1 MSAEFIIKELEGLA
15 EDGAQLSIVMQ
26 GPLLKTNLNDCAL
39 ICRHWRQLF
48 SQAEIIFSVSSC
60 DFLKSGNHISG
71 LFPEDFV
78 TTVAEFDTT
87 KRNSLKVLFDCA
99 DIIVKS
105 RDEIPLPPI
114 KNDTNSLNNI
124 NLQIESARKGL
135 EYVSRKYTLRIRSDL
150 CFTSKKFI
158 EIYKNNL
165 FSPRGKYGVFSQ
177 KVLISE
183 TFTINPITLYKMPF
197 HYSDWFHF
205 GLSKDI
211 KDLWE
216 CVRKISFPDSVYYQS
231 NHFLKNTNLLEKRFL
246 IRLAC
251 EQYIHFPYFKKS
263 FPHLKLDYHN
273 DTKFVKESLY
283 IMADNFIVANLRDM
297 NAYIKKYQHIV
308 RKMSKHTRI
317 ECMSQAI
324 LDEIIED
331 PQNNID
337 KVFSKQTKI
346 SHDRMFW
353 AHDRRTALFRRFI
366 KKVNRFLAWYRSS

>member
-1 MSAEFIIKELEGLA
+1 
-15 EDGAQLSIVMQ
+15 
-26 GPLLKTNLNDCAL
+26 
-39 ICRHWRQLF
+39 
-48 SQAEIIFSVSSC
+48 
-60 DFLKSGNHISG
+60 
-71 LFPEDFV
+71 
-78 TTVAEFDTT
+78 
-87 KRNSLKVLFDCA
+87 
-99 DIIVKS
+99 
-105 RDEIPLPPI
+105 
-114 KNDTNSLNNI
+114 
-124 NLQIESARKGL
+124 
-135 EYVSRKYTLRIRSDL
+135 
-150 CFTSKKFI
+150 
-158 EIYKNNL
+158 
-165 FSPRGKYGVFSQ
+165 
-177 KVLISE
+177 
-183 TFTINPITLYKMPF
+183 MPF

-231 NHFLKNTNLLEKRFL
+231 NRFLKNTNLLEKRFL

-317 ECMSQAI
+317 ECMSQDI

-346 SHDRMFW
+346 SNNRMFW
-353 AHDRRTALFRRFI
+353 AHDRRTALLRRFI